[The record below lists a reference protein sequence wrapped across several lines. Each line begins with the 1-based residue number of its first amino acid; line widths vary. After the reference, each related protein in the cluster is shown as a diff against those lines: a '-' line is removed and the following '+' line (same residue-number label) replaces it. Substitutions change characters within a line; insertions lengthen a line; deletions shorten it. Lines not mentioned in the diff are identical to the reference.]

1 MIGQRQ
7 RGVALAIVVW
17 FLAAMS
23 LLVAGIVFQ
32 AKVDTRMA
40 QTHLGKARA
49 VAAGDGAIQLMMAA
63 LQSNQLKPFR
73 GRGVPSRAFEVG
85 DLQVKVYLVPT
96 AGLIDLNGASK
107 ELLNKLFASPEDE
120 PGTDAQLLAD
130 NVIKWRSQPMRG
142 SRQQAQFRS
151 IEDLLKVE
159 GVDRA
164 LLLRVRDSVVAGK
177 MKRSGV
183 DWMSAPQSVMA
194 VLANNNAAVVS
205 AVVEGRE
212 NGYSP
217 GQTIP
222 RGMNPRFQSVGAGND
237 YRVDAVVSIGE
248 KQWLRRRWVN
258 TSVSGDGLLPWR
270 YTGTEAA
277 RALPQLAGP
286 PSTDTRGRIN

>member
-40 QTHLGKARA
+40 QTHLGKAKA

-63 LQSNQLKPFR
+63 LKSNQLKPFR
-73 GRGVPSRAFEVG
+73 GRGVPARVFEVG
-85 DLQVKVYLVPT
+85 DLPVTVYLVPT
-96 AGLIDLNGASK
+96 TGLIDLNGASK
-107 ELLNKLFASPEDE
+107 KLLIKLFASPEDG

-130 NVIKWRSQPMRG
+130 NVIKWRSQSRRG
-142 SRQQAQFRS
+142 SLQQAQFS
-151 IEDLLKVE
+151 SVEDLLKVE

-177 MKRSGV
+177 TKRSGV

-194 VLANNNAAVVS
+194 VLADNNVAVV
-205 AVVEGRE
+205 ARVAEGRE
-212 NGYSP
+212 
-217 GQTIP
+217 
-222 RGMNPRFQSVGAGND
+222 
-237 YRVDAVVSIGE
+237 
-248 KQWLRRRWVN
+248 
-258 TSVSGDGLLPWR
+258 
-270 YTGTEAA
+270 TG
-277 RALPQLAGP
+277 
-286 PSTDTRGRIN
+286 

>member
-1 MIGQRQ
+1 MIVAQRQ
-7 RGVALAIVVW
+7 KGVALAIVVW

-40 QTHLGKARA
+40 QTHLGKAKA

-63 LQSNQLKPFR
+63 LQSNQLKPFS
-73 GRGVPSRAFEVG
+73 GRGIPSRVFEVG

-96 AGLIDLNGASK
+96 GGLVDLNGASK
-107 ELLNKLFASPEDE
+107 ELLIKLFAPTEDG

-130 NVIKWRSQPMRG
+130 NVIKWRSQLMRG
-142 SRQQAQFRS
+142 SRRRAQFYS

-164 LLLRVRDSVVAGK
+164 LLLRVRDSVVGGK
-177 MKRSGV
+177 TKRSGV

-194 VLANNNAAVVS
+194 VLTGNNAAI
-205 AVVEGRE
+205 VEGRE
-212 NGYSP
+212 NSFSTS
-217 GQTIP
+217 QTMP
-222 RGMNPRFQSVGAGND
+222 QGMNPRFQSVGTGND
-237 YRVDAVVSIGE
+237 YRVDAVVSIGD

-258 TSVSGDGLLPWR
+258 TSTSGDGLLPWR

-277 RALPQLAGP
+277 RALLQSTGP
-286 PSTDTRGRIN
+286 TSADTRGRIN